1 MTYYHQCA
9 GLSFSLQHG
18 KHEPVMVTRHLS
30 EFTGTVS
37 KLCLIIENLL
47 DEDDNG
53 HVKTCFKTCLKVKN
67 DDGKFCY
74 QGIKLAKYELQC
86 LK

>member
-1 MTYYHQCA
+1 
-9 GLSFSLQHG
+9 
-18 KHEPVMVTRHLS
+18 MVTRHLS

-53 HVKTCFKTCLKVKN
+53 HVKTCLKTCLKVKN

-74 QGIKLAKYELQC
+74 QGIKLAKYELQH